1 MIKGFGKERVIH
13 SPAKGILRNICHITD
28 MVSKGQLLAKIET
41 PEGTI
46 VDVPASMDGLLRG
59 LIRDGYP
66 VTKGFKIAD
75 IDPRAE
81 EYDNCFTISDKAR
94 CIAGGVLEALLYL
107 KNNLSDQQ
115 EEPNVPICTHE
126 KQKVET
132 IYADYAATHIT
143 KPECVKDAVMNALAL
158 GNSGRGVN
166 ESSLDA
172 ARKIYEVRT
181 KVDQF
186 FDGYGAEQVVF
197 TSGITESLNT
207 VIKGSLNHGD
217 HVITTFMEHNS
228 VLRPLYEME
237 RQGVCLTITSP
248 DVGDIKQAITKDTKM
263 IVMTHASNV
272 TGEMFDIQSVGKLC
286 REKGILFGLSTG
298 RDVHSVKTLL
308 TVWGISGLVDAIVGT
323 GGAEIY
329 DYQLNIDKSSYPLD
343 GELIKDIIKHHEGMD
358 LNFAIPYEGTLYAPK
373 DDDYIRDLARDDR
386 VPYKVVDF
394 DVFLNEPR
402 AKLIIVCA
410 PDYMDKVIEKSKTF
424 SNPNY
429 KSASLKT
436 ASILYEYMDPRV
448 SKTHGLQE
456 VMAMHKIEMTDLCTF
471 GDADNDY
478 DMTLNAGVG
487 VVMANGSEKTKSV
500 ADFITDDNNHDGIAN
515 FINKYIL

>member
-1 MIKGFGKERVIH
+1 MLKKNTNIVIKIKGYIILLSGGIVMNKLTNIKAVMCDVDGTLLNQDGIV
-13 SPAKGILRNICHITD
+13 SPATVEAIK
-28 MVSKGQLLAKIET
+28 KI
-41 PEGTI
+41 
-46 VDVPASMDGLLRG
+46 
-59 LIRDGYP
+59 
-66 VTKGFKIAD
+66 
-75 IDPRAE
+75 
-81 EYDNCFTISDKAR
+81 
-94 CIAGGVLEALLYL
+94 
-107 KNNLSDQQ
+107 
-115 EEPNVPICTHE
+115 
-126 KQKVET
+126 
-132 IYADYAATHIT
+132 
-143 KPECVKDAVMNALAL
+143 
-158 GNSGRGVN
+158 
-166 ESSLDA
+166 
-172 ARKIYEVRT
+172 
-181 KVDQF
+181 
-186 FDGYGAEQVVF
+186 
-197 TSGITESLNT
+197 
-207 VIKGSLNHGD
+207 
-217 HVITTFMEHNS
+217 
-228 VLRPLYEME
+228 
-237 RQGVCLTITSP
+237 
-248 DVGDIKQAITKDTKM
+248 
-263 IVMTHASNV
+263 
-272 TGEMFDIQSVGKLC
+272 

-436 ASILYEYMDPRV
+436 ASILYEYMDSRV